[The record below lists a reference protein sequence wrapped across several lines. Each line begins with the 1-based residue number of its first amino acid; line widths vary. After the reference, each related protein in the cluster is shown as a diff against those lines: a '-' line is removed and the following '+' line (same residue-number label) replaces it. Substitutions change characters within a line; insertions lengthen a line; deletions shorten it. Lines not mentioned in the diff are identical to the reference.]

1 MAGKIKAA
9 ESSTKEKI
17 ETISFG
23 LATEKFVPMLG
34 WFGLNDVGGIPLEF
48 PEGVKY
54 KCEIGSAFTII
65 LLFLLSK
72 KF

>member
-34 WFGLNDVGGIPLEF
+34 WFGLNDVGGIPLNSQR
-48 PEGVKY
+48 GLSINVR
-54 KCEIGSAFTII
+54 
-65 LLFLLSK
+65 LVLLSPL
-72 KF
+72 FYCFYY